1 MRIEH
6 QPRQQQPETPSHSGG
21 NFTSPPTL
29 LKIALKSDRQALGMT
44 ASSSNLF
51 ALFLQATGVS
61 PCYLDLLIR
70 PSFVCWSNF
79 GLQTMFLSSGKC
91 RRRKQLTWSSRWWLP
106 RRPGYAH
113 HLRDRQRFLLTPHRP
128 RWRLRRRKQ
137 LVRSWWRYQGDHG
150 VLRKLVLPRF
160 C

>member
-113 HLRDRQRFLLTPHRP
+113 QLRDRQRFLLTPHRP